1 MTGTWKCGSKKTK
14 RYKGGEGLKWRMVNP
29 FASVRPWSPL
39 AVFPFPPS
47 HLCSTKHGMQ
57 CSTSQY
63 NLVFTPF
70 ELAVFPESAFLSS
83 SNLSFF
89 SRQIFLSSTPPSP
102 YLSKAC
108 TPTLKVPDSLFISL
122 ASGYFFLFFFLVFEI
137 HLQISSSH
145 SSTAPPPKVLLKA
158 LGFRKST
165 TEHLEG
171 ESRFLLATWK
181 RGSDH
186 IMFFPGFA

>member
-1 MTGTWKCGSKKTK
+1 MSAPRQGGEAKARKKERGKTAGSGTWKCGSKKTK

-145 SSTAPPPKVLLKA
+145 SSTPPPPQSPA
-158 LGFRKST
+158 Q
-165 TEHLEG
+165 
-171 ESRFLLATWK
+171 
-181 RGSDH
+181 GSWFQEIHD
-186 IMFFPGFA
+186 GTS